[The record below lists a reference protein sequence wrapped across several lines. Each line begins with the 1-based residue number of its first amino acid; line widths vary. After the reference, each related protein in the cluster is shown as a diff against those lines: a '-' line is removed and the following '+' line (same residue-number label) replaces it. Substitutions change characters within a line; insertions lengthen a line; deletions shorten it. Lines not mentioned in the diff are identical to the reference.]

1 MWSIVVVWIAR
12 RPRRNIVQTRLLP
25 IRPHYFDE
33 LSGLEHLSALG
44 GLEYMG
50 GAVVSVFLDGL

>member
-1 MWSIVVVWIAR
+1 VVVWIAR

-44 GLEYMG
+44 GLEHMG